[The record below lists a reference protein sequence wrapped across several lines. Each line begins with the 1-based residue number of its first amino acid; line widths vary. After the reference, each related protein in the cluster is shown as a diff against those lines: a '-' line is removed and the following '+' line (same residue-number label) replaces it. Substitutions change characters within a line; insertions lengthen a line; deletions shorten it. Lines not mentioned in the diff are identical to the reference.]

1 MATQTL
7 YRITVN
13 GKFISP
19 AGTLAP
25 AGSNDIATFSSIE
38 EVELFLEASSS
49 NGEYLIQT
57 ITTKS

>member
-7 YRITVN
+7 YRITAN

-19 AGTLAP
+19 EGTFAP
-25 AGSNDIATFSSIE
+25 AGSSNIATFNSIE

-57 ITTKS
+57 ITLKS